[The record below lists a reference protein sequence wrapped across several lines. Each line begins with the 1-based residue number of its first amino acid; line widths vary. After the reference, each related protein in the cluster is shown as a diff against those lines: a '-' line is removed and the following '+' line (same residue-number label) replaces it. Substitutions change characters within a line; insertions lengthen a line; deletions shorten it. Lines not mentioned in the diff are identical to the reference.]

1 MWRQVEAVLDDPRRV
16 TAEHEGTDD
25 LPPAMPVEAVETSP
39 DPACKL
45 LQTSDH
51 QLQAA
56 LGLACAATAASR
68 SVCSRARRCFSPA
81 SRGLN
86 SSASITSSA

>member
-1 MWRQVEAVLDDPRRV
+1 
-16 TAEHEGTDD
+16 
-25 LPPAMPVEAVETSP
+25 MPVEAVETSP

-56 LGLACAATAASR
+56 
-68 SVCSRARRCFSPA
+68 
-81 SRGLN
+81 RGLVRRDG
-86 SSASITSSA
+86 SVPFRLQPR